1 MTPVGQKKHLNPVIE
16 NVKLCSSL
24 KPRRV
29 AYSWT
34 GETHFKVDPDM
45 CGKRVFRMSA
55 RILVSA
61 NDMNPVA
68 IADSGASHVIY
79 PRLHYRR
86 RRQARM
92 LLSVWL
98 QDMCVQWN
106 TIEKSLLIMSLYL
119 CVP

>member
-1 MTPVGQKKHLNPVIE
+1 MSPVGHKKHLNPVIE
-16 NVKLCSSL
+16 NVKLCNSL

-55 RILVSA
+55 RILVPA

-68 IADSGASHVIY
+68 IADSGASHDSTHVCITGEED
-79 PRLHYRR
+79 R
-86 RRQARM
+86 
-92 LLSVWL
+92 
-98 QDMCVQWN
+98 
-106 TIEKSLLIMSLYL
+106 
-119 CVP
+119 